1 MAFKLLIECTK
12 DISNL
17 HIDFTDGTS
26 SVIHNEPKP
35 PKNIK
40 EKEPKIEKTTQNN
53 QSTQHSQKEEFL
65 DCNYGN
71 PIVSE
76 RLELPKINL
85 GERGVKVADELQ
97 NLKI

>member
-35 PKNIK
+35 PNPTNSTKRPK
-40 EKEPKIEKTTQNN
+40 EQKTEKA
-53 QSTQHSQKEEFL
+53 TQHSQKEEFL

-76 RLELPKINL
+76 RLELPKIDL